1 MILRIASSRIVGQ
14 GDIVG
19 RSGYFSLNLSANS
32 VMRGRLDA
40 RRTLKSLVADLR
52 MKRRIARKI
61 DNYKVMPQRLTNK
74 AMYLYL
80 RIREHWSLSIRGKNY
95 STCYVMDKWGRVL
108 IYSRSYPGGRVE
120 HGHGY
125 DAWHDEFGRLYPIR
139 NPKRKRKARR

>member
-1 MILRIASSRIVGQ
+1 
-14 GDIVG
+14 
-19 RSGYFSLNLSANS
+19 
-32 VMRGRLDA
+32 
-40 RRTLKSLVADLR
+40 

-61 DNYKVMPQRLTNK
+61 DNYKVMPQRLINK

-80 RIREHWSLSIRGKNY
+80 RIREQWSLSIRGKNY
-95 STCYVMDKWGRVL
+95 RTCYVMDEWGRVL

-125 DAWHDEFGRLYPIR
+125 NWCYDDEDGLYPIR

>member
-1 MILRIASSRIVGQ
+1 
-14 GDIVG
+14 
-19 RSGYFSLNLSANS
+19 
-32 VMRGRLDA
+32 
-40 RRTLKSLVADLR
+40 

-108 IYSRSYPGGRVE
+108 IYSRTYYSDEHVE
-120 HGHGY
+120 YGHGY
-125 DAWHDEFGRLYPIR
+125 DAWHDEFGWLYHIR
-139 NPKRKRKARR
+139 NPKRKRKTRRSF

>member
-1 MILRIASSRIVGQ
+1 
-14 GDIVG
+14 
-19 RSGYFSLNLSANS
+19 
-32 VMRGRLDA
+32 
-40 RRTLKSLVADLR
+40 

-80 RIREHWSLSIRGKNY
+80 RIRGHWSLSIRGKNY

-125 DAWHDEFGRLYPIR
+125 NWWHDEFGRLYPIR

>member
-1 MILRIASSRIVGQ
+1 
-14 GDIVG
+14 
-19 RSGYFSLNLSANS
+19 
-32 VMRGRLDA
+32 
-40 RRTLKSLVADLR
+40 

-95 STCYVMDKWGRVL
+95 STCYVMDNWGRVL

-120 HGHGY
+120 HAAIMRGTMNSAGCIQSVTLNAKERQDDDNSY
-125 DAWHDEFGRLYPIR
+125 MDNSPSRRFLSPARLAIR
-139 NPKRKRKARR
+139 QRQRQRAGLLRGLQERI

>member
-1 MILRIASSRIVGQ
+1 
-14 GDIVG
+14 
-19 RSGYFSLNLSANS
+19 
-32 VMRGRLDA
+32 
-40 RRTLKSLVADLR
+40 

-95 STCYVMDKWGRVL
+95 STCYVMDNWGRVL

-125 DAWHDEFGRLYPIR
+125 NWV
-139 NPKRKRKARR
+139 AR

>member
-1 MILRIASSRIVGQ
+1 
-14 GDIVG
+14 
-19 RSGYFSLNLSANS
+19 
-32 VMRGRLDA
+32 
-40 RRTLKSLVADLR
+40 

-108 IYSRSYPGGRVE
+108 IYSR
-120 HGHGY
+120 
-125 DAWHDEFGRLYPIR
+125 PIPEGASNTDSATMR
-139 NPKRKRKARR
+139 GTMNSAGCTQSVTLNAKERQEDDQQKHFHQMWSMFETSW

>member
-1 MILRIASSRIVGQ
+1 
-14 GDIVG
+14 
-19 RSGYFSLNLSANS
+19 
-32 VMRGRLDA
+32 
-40 RRTLKSLVADLR
+40 

-95 STCYVMDKWGRVL
+95 STCYVMDNWGRVL
-108 IYSRSYPGGRVE
+108 IYSRSYPGWRVE

>member
-1 MILRIASSRIVGQ
+1 
-14 GDIVG
+14 
-19 RSGYFSLNLSANS
+19 
-32 VMRGRLDA
+32 
-40 RRTLKSLVADLR
+40 

-95 STCYVMDKWGRVL
+95 STCYVMDKWGRV
-108 IYSRSYPGGRVE
+108 E

-125 DAWHDEFGRLYPIR
+125 NWWHDEFGRLYPIR